1 MFSLLRYV
9 LNKVQDG
16 MFIVTT
22 DLEVM
27 SQDEAFIA
35 AAGGTT
41 PGGAKAR
48 VLQSSLMQN
57 TPGPA
62 PSPSEEWVNR
72 LMGGKEGGPHAV
84 HAWAWARL
92 GPSDVWTAVA
102 S

>member
-1 MFSLLRYV
+1 MYPVLLHLFSCTVRVLRYV

-22 DLEVM
+22 DLEVVA
-27 SQDEAFIA
+27 QDEGFVVPLA
-35 AAGGTT
+35 AAGGVTT

-62 PSPSEEWVNR
+62 PSPSEE
-72 LMGGKEGGPHAV
+72 
-84 HAWAWARL
+84 
-92 GPSDVWTAVA
+92 
-102 S
+102 

>member
-1 MFSLLRYV
+1 MHLVIVYIFSCTSYFLRYV

-22 DLEVM
+22 DLEVVA
-27 SQDEAFIA
+27 QDEGFVVPIA
-35 AAGGTT
+35 AAGGATT

-62 PSPSEEWVNR
+62 PSPSEE
-72 LMGGKEGGPHAV
+72 
-84 HAWAWARL
+84 
-92 GPSDVWTAVA
+92 
-102 S
+102 